1 MSLNRICRLSHSVPL
16 NQDRCS
22 EWHPLA
28 ASLHCP
34 MNDCNFVT
42 DPIIMSKLESAL
54 SLLKIHITAAHPEK
68 NKISDAEKSGDKIVE
83 ADSDD
88 EATCPLCFKIF
99 HNKFN
104 MKRHRKMHHD
114 GSMRLKCCDYEKTFA
129 SKTALQ
135 YHKKKEPCEGR

>member
-1 MSLNRICRLSHSVPL
+1 
-16 NQDRCS
+16 
-22 EWHPLA
+22 
-28 ASLHCP
+28 
-34 MNDCNFVT
+34 
-42 DPIIMSKLESAL
+42 MSKLESAL
-54 SLLKIHITAAHPEK
+54 SFLKIHITAAHPEK
-68 NKISDAEKSGDKIVE
+68 NKISDAKKSGDKIVE

-104 MKRHRKMHHD
+104 MKRHRKMQHD

-135 YHKKKEPCEGR
+135 YHKKKRTMRRTLK